1 VILMAF
7 GSFWWV
13 KQGRDQ
19 ALPTAT
25 QPRLLAAAAA
35 RLPGSAGDGGAGMS
49 SADAKRPP
57 LRRRATDDNQ
67 PADAALVDQLRTG
80 DANAFAGIVR
90 AWSPMMLHVARMYVS
105 TDASAQEV
113 VQEAWLAMI
122 QGLDKFEG
130 RSSLRTWMLAIL
142 GNIGRSRGVREAR
155 TVPLSSLGDEDDGP
169 AVDPDRFRGPDD
181 RWPRNWTPLGKPRP
195 WPRSPEEEIMA
206 AENRTQ
212 LQNGLAELPERQRTV
227 VTLRDVHGLSSDE
240 VSSLLG
246 LSAGNQRVLLHR
258 GRSRLRGLL
267 EMHYAAGEPVM
278 GT

>member
-1 VILMAF
+1 
-7 GSFWWV
+7 
-13 KQGRDQ
+13 
-19 ALPTAT
+19 
-25 QPRLLAAAAA
+25 
-35 RLPGSAGDGGAGMS
+35 MS
-49 SADAKRPP
+49 SVDAKRHSLPS
-57 LRRRATDDNQ
+57 RRSDNDQ
-67 PADAALVDQLRTG
+67 PADPALVERLRVA
-80 DANAFAGIVR
+80 DADAFAEIVR
-90 AWSPMMLHVARMYVS
+90 AWSPMMLHVARLYVS

-130 RSSLRTWMLAIL
+130 RSSLRTWVLAIL
-142 GNIGRSRGVREAR
+142 GNIGCSRGVREAR
-155 TVPLSSLGDEDDGP
+155 TVPLSSLGPDEDDGP

-181 RWPRNWTPLGKPRP
+181 RWSRNWTPLGKPRP
-195 WPRSPEEEIMA
+195 WPSSPEEEIMA
-206 AENRTQ
+206 AENRT
-212 LQNGLAELPERQRTV
+212 LLESGLAELPERQRTV

-267 EMHYAAGEPVM
+267 EKHYAGGEPVM

>member
-1 VILMAF
+1 
-7 GSFWWV
+7 
-13 KQGRDQ
+13 
-19 ALPTAT
+19 
-25 QPRLLAAAAA
+25 
-35 RLPGSAGDGGAGMS
+35 MS
-49 SADAKRPP
+49 SADAKRHP
-57 LRRRATDDNQ
+57 LRSRASDDNQ

-80 DANAFAGIVR
+80 DADAFAGIVR

-155 TVPLSSLGDEDDGP
+155 TVPLSSLGPDEDDGP

-181 RWPRNWTPLGKPRP
+181 KWPRNWTPLGKPRP

-212 LQNGLAELPERQRTV
+212 LENGLAELPERQRTV

-240 VSSLLG
+240 VSSFLG

-267 EMHYAAGEPVM
+267 EMHYAAGEPVV

>member
-1 VILMAF
+1 
-7 GSFWWV
+7 
-13 KQGRDQ
+13 
-19 ALPTAT
+19 
-25 QPRLLAAAAA
+25 
-35 RLPGSAGDGGAGMS
+35 MS
-49 SADAKRPP
+49 SADAEWPS
-57 LRRRATDDNQ
+57 LRSRASDDNR
-67 PADAALVDQLRTG
+67 PTDAPLVERLRTG
-80 DANAFAGIVR
+80 DADAFAEIVR
-90 AWSPMMLHVARMYVS
+90 AWSPMMMHVARLYVS

-155 TVPLSSLGDEDDGP
+155 TVPLSSLGPVEDDGP

-181 RWPRNWTPLGKPRP
+181 KWPRNWTPLGKPQQ
-195 WPRSPEEEIMA
+195 WPRSPEEETMA
-206 AENRTQ
+206 AESRTQ
-212 LQNGLAELPERQRTV
+212 LENGLAELPERQRTV
-227 VTLRDVHGLSSDE
+227 VTLRDVHGLSSEE

-267 EMHYAAGEPVM
+267 EWHFASGEPVM

>member
-1 VILMAF
+1 
-7 GSFWWV
+7 
-13 KQGRDQ
+13 
-19 ALPTAT
+19 
-25 QPRLLAAAAA
+25 
-35 RLPGSAGDGGAGMS
+35 MS
-49 SADAKRPP
+49 NAEANRHP
-57 LRRRATDDNQ
+57 LRSRAPDDDQ
-67 PADAALVDQLRTG
+67 PADAPLAERLRTG
-80 DANAFAGIVR
+80 DADAFAEIVR
-90 AWSPMMLHVARMYVS
+90 AWSPMMMHVARMYVS

-142 GNIGRSRGVREAR
+142 GNISRSRGVREAR
-155 TVPLSSLGDEDDGP
+155 TVPLSSLGPDQDDGP

-181 RWPRNWTPLGKPRP
+181 KWPRNWTPLGKPQP
-195 WPRSPEEEIMA
+195 WPRSPEEETMA

-212 LQNGLAELPERQRTV
+212 LENGLAELPERQRTV
-227 VTLRDVHGLSSDE
+227 VTLRDVHGLSSEE

-267 EMHYAAGEPVM
+267 EWHFATGQPVL

>member
-1 VILMAF
+1 
-7 GSFWWV
+7 
-13 KQGRDQ
+13 
-19 ALPTAT
+19 
-25 QPRLLAAAAA
+25 
-35 RLPGSAGDGGAGMS
+35 
-49 SADAKRPP
+49 
-57 LRRRATDDNQ
+57 
-67 PADAALVDQLRTG
+67 
-80 DANAFAGIVR
+80 
-90 AWSPMMLHVARMYVS
+90 MMMHVARLYVS

-155 TVPLSSLGDEDDGP
+155 TVPLSSLGPVEDDGP

-181 RWPRNWTPLGKPRP
+181 KWPRNWTPLGKPQQ
-195 WPRSPEEEIMA
+195 WPRSPEEETMA
-206 AENRTQ
+206 AESRTQ
-212 LQNGLAELPERQRTV
+212 LENGLAELPERQRTV
-227 VTLRDVHGLSSDE
+227 VTLRDVHGLSSEE

-267 EMHYAAGEPVM
+267 EWHFASGEPVM

>member
-1 VILMAF
+1 
-7 GSFWWV
+7 
-13 KQGRDQ
+13 
-19 ALPTAT
+19 
-25 QPRLLAAAAA
+25 
-35 RLPGSAGDGGAGMS
+35 MS
-49 SADAKRPP
+49 SAEPQRHA
-57 LRRRATDDNQ
+57 LRVGASDDDR
-67 PADAALVDQLRTG
+67 PADAPFVERLRTG
-80 DANAFAGIVR
+80 DIDAFAEIVR

-113 VQEAWLAMI
+113 VQDAWLAMI

-155 TVPLSSLGDEDDGP
+155 TVPLSSLGPDEDDRP
-169 AVDPDRFRGPDD
+169 AVDADRFRGPDD
-181 RWPRNWTPLGKPRP
+181 KWPRNWTPLGKPRP
-195 WPRSPEEEIMA
+195 WPRSPEEEILA
-206 AENRTQ
+206 VESRTE
-212 LQNGLAELPERQRTV
+212 LENGLAELPERQRKV

-246 LSAGNQRVLLHR
+246 LNAGNQRVLLHR

-278 GT
+278 ER

>member
-1 VILMAF
+1 
-7 GSFWWV
+7 
-13 KQGRDQ
+13 
-19 ALPTAT
+19 
-25 QPRLLAAAAA
+25 
-35 RLPGSAGDGGAGMS
+35 MS
-49 SADAKRPP
+49 SADAKRHP
-57 LRRRATDDNQ
+57 LRSRASDDNQ

-80 DANAFAGIVR
+80 DADAFAEIVR

-122 QGLDKFEG
+122 QGFDKFEG
-130 RSSLRTWMLAIL
+130 RSSPRTWMLAIL

-155 TVPLSSLGDEDDGP
+155 TVPLSSLGPDEDDGP

-181 RWPRNWTPLGKPRP
+181 KWPRNWTPLGKPRP

-278 GT
+278 RT

>member
-1 VILMAF
+1 
-7 GSFWWV
+7 
-13 KQGRDQ
+13 
-19 ALPTAT
+19 
-25 QPRLLAAAAA
+25 
-35 RLPGSAGDGGAGMS
+35 MS
-49 SADAKRPP
+49 SADAQRGP
-57 LRRRATDDNQ
+57 LRRHASDDNQ
-67 PADAALVDQLRTG
+67 PPDAALVDQLRTG
-80 DANAFAGIVR
+80 DADAFAGIVR
-90 AWSPMMLHVARMYVS
+90 AWSPMMLHIARMYVS

-155 TVPLSSLGDEDDGP
+155 TVPLSSLGLDEDAGP

-181 RWPRNWTPLGKPRP
+181 KWPRNWTPLGKPRP
-195 WPRSPEEEIMA
+195 WPGSPEEEIMA
-206 AENRTQ
+206 AENRTR
-212 LQNGLAELPERQRTV
+212 LENGLAELPERQRTV

-258 GRSRLRGLL
+258 GRSRLRGLM
-267 EMHYAAGEPVM
+267 EMHYAAAGEPVM